1 MNIRSFGKATEAIII
16 LTSLGFLVAFASGV
30 PVTPRMMAPWSATAF
45 LITGLTLWVASN
57 PRIAGLGLHRLGAIL
72 VFSIGAIVC
81 VEHLAHAGSTAFDEL
96 LFPSLLPRYTFLP
109 GRPAP
114 LAGFRY
120 CLLGL
125 LLFLMR
131 SNRRSLVLL
140 REWTA
145 VTIITLCYFGF
156 VAVIST
162 WGTAT
167 PQSISPFA
175 AILGM
180 LTAANVLA
188 TEPGGRLLPLLRDSG
203 PAGLI
208 ARSLMPIALILP
220 AITLSLRQLLT
231 HVPVDDS
238 RRPDGILFASMN
250 ILAALAIVWIGASK
264 VLSIDLLRRKAEDD
278 LRASRDNLDRRVQ
291 LRTQE
296 LLDANERL
304 AVEVTNRQ
312 RAQDELQQTNA
323 MLASLIEACPL
334 AIVAFNLDWSVR
346 KSNAA
351 ACSMRLSDNPE
362 CRALAGRAS
371 SGEPVDTAELTCI
384 IDGKP
389 VHLHVWVSPIL
400 TQGACLDGVVM
411 MAADVSESKAL
422 EATIQQN
429 QRLESLGVLA
439 GGIAHDFNNLLT
451 GVMGNASML
460 QNRFPP
466 GSREA
471 KAAGDLVG
479 AGQVMAKL
487 TSQMLAYSGRSRFHV
502 KSLDLSIEVRQ
513 ITNLLHASV
522 PKNVRLNLALGKDL
536 PAIEGDSSQIQQV
549 VMNLV
554 INGAEATG
562 SRQGA
567 VEIRTLTRRAE
578 QTELASAVAR
588 PLASAGEYVV
598 LEVRDNGA
606 GMDEKTRARI
616 FDPFYTTKFAGRGLG
631 LSAVL
636 GIVRSHHGALIV
648 QSSPGS
654 GTTFRIFFPCSAAH
668 RSSAPPEWAEI
679 HRGSGTILV
688 VDDEE
693 VILGMAQSVLDQA
706 GYDVLSA
713 CNGHEALEI
722 YAAQSG
728 RIDAVVLDMT
738 MPVMDGE
745 ETMQRLADRW
755 PGAAIIATSGYDLQ
769 EAERRFAM
777 RPAGFLQKP
786 YTAAQLTSKVAEV
799 VRARS

>member
-1 MNIRSFGKATEAIII
+1 
-16 LTSLGFLVAFASGV
+16 
-30 PVTPRMMAPWSATAF
+30 
-45 LITGLTLWVASN
+45 
-57 PRIAGLGLHRLGAIL
+57 
-72 VFSIGAIVC
+72 
-81 VEHLAHAGSTAFDEL
+81 
-96 LFPSLLPRYTFLP
+96 
-109 GRPAP
+109 
-114 LAGFRY
+114 
-120 CLLGL
+120 
-125 LLFLMR
+125 
-131 SNRRSLVLL
+131 
-140 REWTA
+140 
-145 VTIITLCYFGF
+145 
-156 VAVIST
+156 
-162 WGTAT
+162 
-167 PQSISPFA
+167 
-175 AILGM
+175 M

-188 TEPGGRLLPLLRDSG
+188 TEPDGRLLPLLRDSG

-208 ARSLMPIALILP
+208 ARGLMPIALILP
-220 AITLSLRQLLT
+220 ATAAPLPQLLT

-304 AVEVTNRQ
+304 AVEVANRQ

-334 AIVAFNLDWSVR
+334 AIAAFNLDWSVR

-351 ACSMRLSDNPE
+351 ACAMRLSDNPE
-362 CRALAGRAS
+362 CRALAERAS
-371 SGEPVDTAELTCI
+371 RGEPVDAAELTCI

-400 TQGACLDGVVM
+400 TQGASLDGVVM

-460 QNRFPP
+460 QNHFPP

-471 KAAGDLVG
+471 KAASDLIA

-502 KSLDLSIEVRQ
+502 KPLDLSTEVRQ

-554 INGAEATG
+554 INGAEAMG

-567 VEIRTLTRRAE
+567 VEVRTITRRADK
-578 QTELASAVAR
+578 ANSRR
-588 PLASAGEYVV
+588 PWRGRPRPPESTSYLKCATTAPEW
-598 LEVRDNGA
+598 
-606 GMDEKTRARI
+606 TRRPGPV

-636 GIVRSHHGALIV
+636 GIVGSHHGALIV

-668 RSSAPPEWAEI
+668 RSSAP
-679 HRGSGTILV
+679 R
-688 VDDEE
+688 
-693 VILGMAQSVLDQA
+693 
-706 GYDVLSA
+706 
-713 CNGHEALEI
+713 NGRKF
-722 YAAQSG
+722 S
-728 RIDAVVLDMT
+728 RSWR
-738 MPVMDGE
+738 P
-745 ETMQRLADRW
+745 RW
-755 PGAAIIATSGYDLQ
+755 W
-769 EAERRFAM
+769 R
-777 RPAGFLQKP
+777 
-786 YTAAQLTSKVAEV
+786 
-799 VRARS
+799 